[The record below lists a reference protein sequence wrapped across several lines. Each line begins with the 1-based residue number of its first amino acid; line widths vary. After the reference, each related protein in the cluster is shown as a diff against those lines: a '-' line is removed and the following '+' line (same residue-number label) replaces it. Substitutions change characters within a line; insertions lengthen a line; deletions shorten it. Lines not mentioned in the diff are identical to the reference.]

1 MAERRAA
8 LLLAALWA
16 AALARAAEAPA
27 VPEPLKVAAGERLVL
42 VTHATGVQIY
52 ECSLSAE
59 HGAQWI
65 LKGPDA
71 VLHDAKGAVVGH
83 HYAGPTWRHN
93 DGSEVTAKASA
104 HADAPDGHS
113 VPWLLLSAVDHR
125 GAGVLGKVSSIQ
137 RLHTRG
143 GAAPPAS
150 ECSGPQAHA
159 PVRVPYSA
167 DYYFYAPP

>member
-1 MAERRAA
+1 MAERAVA
-8 LLLAALWA
+8 LLLAALCAVPLVQA
-16 AALARAAEAPA
+16 AKAPA
-27 VPEPLKVAAGERLVL
+27 VPEALRVAAGEHLVL
-42 VTHATGVQIY
+42 VTHAKGVQIY
-52 ECSLSAE
+52 ECSISSE
-59 HGAQWI
+59 HAAQWT

-83 HYAGPTWRHN
+83 HFAGPTWRHD
-93 DGSEVTAKASA
+93 DGSEVTGKASA

-113 VPWLLLSAVDHR
+113 IPWLLLLAVDHR
-125 GAGVLGKVSSIQ
+125 GAGVLAKVSSIQ

-143 GAAPPAS
+143 GAAPPAG
-150 ECSGPQAHA
+150 ECNGPQGHA